1 MGWQLTDD
9 VEEFRTAADT
19 CLAREAA
26 RSTLLLTISESV
38 RVNGAGEPVR
48 FGYWRPA
55 DAAPISAAFL
65 QTPPLRPLL
74 GPMPERAA
82 RELVPVLRAVDPSLS
97 SVQGEEACVRAF
109 AAEWTGRSGG
119 WRVSHRVRLFRLGE
133 LTPPDPVP
141 AGRARRATGEDLPLL
156 AEWMSAFATD
166 TGQPVTADA
175 DYTRATA
182 ERVTSGRLWVWDVAG
197 VPVSMASVTPTLAG
211 QARVAPVYTPLRLRG
226 RGYGGAVT
234 AAVSRAALDS
244 GAEQVLL
251 YTDLA
256 NPTSNALYERLGY
269 RPLRDSQ
276 VLTLDQP
283 PLSAP
288 ESTR

>member
-9 VEEFRTAADT
+9 VEEFRTAADP
-19 CLAREAA
+19 CLALEPA
-26 RSTLLLTISESV
+26 RSTLLLTISESI
-38 RVNGAGEPVR
+38 RVNGAGESVR
-48 FGYWRPA
+48 FGYWRPTE
-55 DAAPISAAFL
+55 AAPVSAAFL

-74 GPMPERAA
+74 GPMPDRAA
-82 RELVPVLRAVDPSLS
+82 RELVPVLRAADPSLT

-119 WRVSHRVRLFRLGE
+119 WGVSHRVRLFRLGE
-133 LTPPDPVP
+133 LTPPEPAP
-141 AGRARRATGEDLPLL
+141 AGRARLATAEDLPLL

-166 TGQPVTADA
+166 TGQPIRADG

-182 ERVTSGRLWVWDVAG
+182 ERIAAGRLWLWDVAG
-197 VPVSMASVTPTLAG
+197 APVAMASVTPILAG

-234 AAVSRAALDS
+234 AAVSRATRDA

-256 NPTSNALYERLGY
+256 NPTSNALYQRLGY
-269 RPLRDSQ
+269 RPLMDSQ
-276 VLTLDQP
+276 VLTFD
-283 PLSAP
+283 
-288 ESTR
+288 

>member
-9 VEEFRTAADT
+9 VEEFRTAADP
-19 CLAREAA
+19 CLALEPA

-38 RVNGAGEPVR
+38 RAHGAGAGASAR
-48 FGYWRPA
+48 FGHWRESE
-55 DAAPISAAFL
+55 DAPVSAGFV

-74 GPMPERAA
+74 GPMPDRAA
-82 RELVPVLRAVDPSLS
+82 RELVPVLRALDPSLS

-109 AAEWTGRSGG
+109 AAEWTGCSGG
-119 WRVSHRVRLFRLGE
+119 WHVSHRVRLFRLGE
-133 LTPPDPVP
+133 LTPPDPAP
-141 AGRARRATGEDLPLL
+141 AGRARLATAEDLPLL

-166 TGQPVTADA
+166 TGQAVRADE

-182 ERVTSGRLWVWDVAG
+182 ERIAVGRLWLWDVAG
-197 VPVSMASVTPTLAG
+197 APVAMASVTPTVAG
-211 QARVAPVYTPLRLRG
+211 QARVSPVYTPLRLRG

-234 AAVSRAALDS
+234 AAVSRAARDA

-256 NPTSNALYERLGY
+256 NPTSNALYQRLGY
-269 RPLRDSQ
+269 RPLTDSQ
-276 VLTLDQP
+276 VLTFDRGVPQK
-283 PLSAP
+283 
-288 ESTR
+288 